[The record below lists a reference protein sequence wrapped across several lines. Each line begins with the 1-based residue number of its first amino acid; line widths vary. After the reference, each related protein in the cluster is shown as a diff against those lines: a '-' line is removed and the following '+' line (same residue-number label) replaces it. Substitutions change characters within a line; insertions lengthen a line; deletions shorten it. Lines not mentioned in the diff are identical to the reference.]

1 MGQSG
6 PVFSTSACC
15 CAAFLL
21 LEPMKVFDNM
31 ESVQISY
38 VLLLFVLLLLQD
50 KKSTAQNT
58 LQGKAMAGGKHLHPS
73 AYPCHFQVLLIVHV
87 KMT

>member
-1 MGQSG
+1 
-6 PVFSTSACC
+6 
-15 CAAFLL
+15 
-21 LEPMKVFDNM
+21 MKVFDNM

-58 LQGKAMAGGKHLHPS
+58 LQSKAMAGEGISIP
-73 AYPCHFQVLLIVHV
+73 VHIRV
-87 KMT
+87 ISKFC